1 MLSLENNYKFSQ
13 KQRSSLE
20 SIEDIE
26 LLRFIELGIKIKLVK
41 VSPSISV
48 DIPKNLIEVKK
59 FLSMRKNN

>member
-1 MLSLENNYKFSQ
+1 MLSLKTITNFLKNK
-13 KQRSSLE
+13 RSSLE

-48 DIPKNLIEVKK
+48 DIPKNLIEVKN
-59 FLSMRKNN
+59 FYL

>member
-1 MLSLENNYKFSQ
+1 MLSETITNFLK

-48 DIPKNLIEVKK
+48 DIPKFN
-59 FLSMRKNN
+59 